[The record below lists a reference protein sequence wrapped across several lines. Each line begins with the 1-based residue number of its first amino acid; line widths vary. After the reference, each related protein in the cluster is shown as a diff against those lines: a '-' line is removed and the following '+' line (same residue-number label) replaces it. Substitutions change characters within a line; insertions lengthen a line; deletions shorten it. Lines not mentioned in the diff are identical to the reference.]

1 MSYECACQRSV
12 VPVSV
17 SVSSAVLL
25 FDILILIYT
34 YPGTGYYTV
43 VCTTCSASH
52 MYPEDIARYSTVV
65 QLNL

>member
-17 SVSSAVLL
+17 SSAVLL
-25 FDILILIYT
+25 FDIDINLYL
-34 YPGTGYYTV
+34 PGYRVLYGSVY
-43 VCTTCSASH
+43 TTCSASH